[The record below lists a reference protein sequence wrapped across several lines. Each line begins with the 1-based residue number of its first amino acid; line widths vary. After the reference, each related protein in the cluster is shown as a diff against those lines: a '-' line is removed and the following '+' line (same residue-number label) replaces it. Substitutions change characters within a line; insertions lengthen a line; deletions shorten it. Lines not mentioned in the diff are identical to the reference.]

1 MRVREFECI
10 SLFVFMCR
18 LAHAGLRVRR
28 SILYDCLRSSFDTRF
43 SFFSLAL
50 ASVGAWACMCE
61 RVHVSLHLPLLF
73 SCAGESLPVLCVIR
87 RSMLLRL
94 PEAVVF
100 DEVCFLLQVR
110 LRL

>member
-1 MRVREFECI
+1 MLLCLAEAVVFDEVCFL
-10 SLFVFMCR
+10 LF
-18 LAHAGLRVRR
+18 
-28 SILYDCLRSSFDTRF
+28 
-43 SFFSLAL
+43 AL
-50 ASVGAWACMCE
+50 ASVSAGTCICE
-61 RVHVSLHLPLLF
+61 RVHVSLHLPFLF
-73 SCAGESLPVLCVIR
+73 LCAGESLPVLCVIR